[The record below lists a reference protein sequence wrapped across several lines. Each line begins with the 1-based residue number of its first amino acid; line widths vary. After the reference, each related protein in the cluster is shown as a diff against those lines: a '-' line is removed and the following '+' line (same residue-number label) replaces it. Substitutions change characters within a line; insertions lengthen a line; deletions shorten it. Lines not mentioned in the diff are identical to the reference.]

1 MRRLCALIVGL
12 AACRSPDGD
21 PERDVDGVAGDDTG
35 GHDTAAETDDPSR
48 LAGPPGPSHV
58 EVVCGPTDGY
68 ALRFL
73 VGLAEEGCGSGFGDA
88 GHIRIT
94 LYETGGDPLDPGDFT
109 FVEAT
114 GSVWYAGEGSG
125 AEEAGREGSVT
136 VESWD
141 ADAVTGRYSVGLDSG
156 YTVVGSF
163 SGPFCDS
170 DPRCG

>member
-1 MRRLCALIVGL
+1 MRRVCVLIFGL
-12 AACRSPDGD
+12 AACVAPEGAPDS
-21 PERDVDGVAGDDTG
+21 VAGDDTG
-35 GHDTAAETDDPSR
+35 ARDTAADTVDPNR
-48 LAGPPGPSHV
+48 LDGPPGPSHV

-68 ALRFL
+68 ALRFG

-94 LYETGGDPLDPGDFT
+94 LYETGSEPLEVGVFT

-125 AEEAGREGSVT
+125 AEEAGRAGSVT

-141 ADAVTGRYSVGLDSG
+141 ADVVTGSYAVSLDSG
-156 YTVVGSF
+156 YTVAGRF
-163 SGPFCDS
+163 TGPFCAS
-170 DPRCG
+170 APRCG